1 MLELAFFFLFAKTNN
16 FFLLNG
22 KLSDSH
28 YNNKALI
35 FIFYF
40 LFFTTTKK
48 AILLQKPLIGPGQPH
63 NLTHPPRSSPWEN
76 QLKIASHP
84 KGKVLVLRYLLSI
97 YKLKLVHAKC
107 RLVFLCY
114 LV

>member
-1 MLELAFFFLFAKTNN
+1 MLELAFFFLFAKTHN

-35 FIFYF
+35 F
-40 LFFTTTKK
+40 FTTTKK
-48 AILLQKPLIGPGQPH
+48 AILLQNPLIGPGQPH
-63 NLTHPPRSSPWEN
+63 NLTHPRRSSPWEN
-76 QLKIASHP
+76 QLNIASHP
-84 KGKVLVLRYLLSI
+84 KGKVLVLRYILST

-107 RLVFLCY
+107 RLAFLCY